1 MAVDYQRDE
10 IAMENNI
17 NFFENLVEIRSVR
30 VQSPIVGLIDMR
42 FVLGDSD
49 TLPNLPTYLVELFA
63 EKKYRNGQWQVVKT
77 RRRSTEELSIERE
90 KILNFEIREERI
102 LRGTILEHF
111 SEGENGELEWQVLQ
125 SIFAPEFDEMKHLKY
140 SNQMGSAEYALLG
153 VLGRDEEKLVRWWVA
168 ENKNT
173 PVSTLELLGRDEDAG
188 VRWAVAGNEDTPVS
202 TLEHLGRDEEK
213 LVRWWVAGNK
223 NTPVSTLEHLGR
235 DEEKLVRWWVAG
247 NKNTPSSTI
256 EFLARDV
263 DAVVRRVVAWNWEKT
278 ENSTLELLVKDVDA
292 GVRSWVAKNRRTS
305 ESLLEHLAKDVDVDV
320 RWHVANNSKT
330 PKSALELL
338 VKDEDER
345 VREEAAIGYFPRKK
359 KWVFFT

>member
-17 NFFENLVEIRSVR
+17 NFFENIVEIRSVR

-223 NTPVSTLEHLGR
+223 NTP
-235 DEEKLVRWWVAG
+235 
-247 NKNTPSSTI
+247 SSTI

-278 ENSTLELLVKDVDA
+278 EKSTLELLVKDVDA

>member
-173 PVSTLELLGRDEDAG
+173 PVSTLEHLGRDEDAG
-188 VRWAVAGNEDTPVS
+188 VRWAVAGNE
-202 TLEHLGRDEEK
+202 
-213 LVRWWVAGNK
+213 

>member
-125 SIFAPEFDEMKHLKY
+125 SIFAPEFDEMKHVKY

-168 ENKNT
+168 
-173 PVSTLELLGRDEDAG
+173 
-188 VRWAVAGNEDTPVS
+188 GNE
-202 TLEHLGRDEEK
+202 
-213 LVRWWVAGNK
+213 

-278 ENSTLELLVKDVDA
+278 EKSTLELLVKDVDA

-320 RWHVANNSKT
+320 RWHVANNSNT

>member
-223 NTPVSTLEHLGR
+223 NTP
-235 DEEKLVRWWVAG
+235 
-247 NKNTPSSTI
+247 SSTI

-263 DAVVRRVVAWNWEKT
+263 DAVVRRVVAWNLEKT
-278 ENSTLELLVKDVDA
+278 EKSTLELLVKDVDA

>member
-168 ENKNT
+168 
-173 PVSTLELLGRDEDAG
+173 
-188 VRWAVAGNEDTPVS
+188 
-202 TLEHLGRDEEK
+202 
-213 LVRWWVAGNK
+213 
-223 NTPVSTLEHLGR
+223 
-235 DEEKLVRWWVAG
+235 G

-278 ENSTLELLVKDVDA
+278 EKSTLELLVKDVDA

-320 RWHVANNSKT
+320 RWHVANNSNT

>member
-223 NTPVSTLEHLGR
+223 NTP
-235 DEEKLVRWWVAG
+235 
-247 NKNTPSSTI
+247 SSTI

-278 ENSTLELLVKDVDA
+278 EKSTLELLVKDVDA

>member
-173 PVSTLELLGRDEDAG
+173 PVSTLEHLGRDEDAG
-188 VRWAVAGNEDTPVS
+188 VRWAVAGNE
-202 TLEHLGRDEEK
+202 
-213 LVRWWVAGNK
+213 

-278 ENSTLELLVKDVDA
+278 EKSTLELLVKDVDA

-320 RWHVANNSKT
+320 RWHVANNSNT

>member
-168 ENKNT
+168 GNKNT

-213 LVRWWVAGNK
+213 LVRWWVA
-223 NTPVSTLEHLGR
+223 E
-235 DEEKLVRWWVAG
+235 

-278 ENSTLELLVKDVDA
+278 EKSTLELLVKDVDA

-320 RWHVANNSKT
+320 RWHVANNSNT

>member
-168 ENKNT
+168 
-173 PVSTLELLGRDEDAG
+173 
-188 VRWAVAGNEDTPVS
+188 
-202 TLEHLGRDEEK
+202 
-213 LVRWWVAGNK
+213 GNK

-278 ENSTLELLVKDVDA
+278 EKSTLELLVKDVDA

>member
-153 VLGRDEEKLVRWWVA
+153 VLGRDKEKLVRWWVA
-168 ENKNT
+168 GNKNT
-173 PVSTLELLGRDEDAG
+173 PVSTLEHLGRDEDAG

-213 LVRWWVAGNK
+213 LVRWWVA
-223 NTPVSTLEHLGR
+223 E
-235 DEEKLVRWWVAG
+235 

-278 ENSTLELLVKDVDA
+278 EKSTLELLVKDVDA

-338 VKDEDER
+338 VKDEDEG
-345 VREEAAIGYFPRKK
+345 VREEAAYSYFPRKK
-359 KWVFFT
+359 KWLFFT

>member
-153 VLGRDEEKLVRWWVA
+153 VLGRDKEKLVRWWVA
-168 ENKNT
+168 SNEYT
-173 PVSTLELLGRDEDAG
+173 PNGTLDLLAKDDDAG
-188 VRWAVAGNEDTPVS
+188 VRWRVASNLRPMIDS
-202 TLEHLGRDEEK
+202 LEILGRDKEK
-213 LVRWWVAGNK
+213 HVRWWVA
-223 NTPVSTLEHLGR
+223 S
-235 DEEKLVRWWVAG
+235 
-247 NKNTPSSTI
+247 
-256 EFLARDV
+256 
-263 DAVVRRVVAWNWEKT
+263 
-278 ENSTLELLVKDVDA
+278 
-292 GVRSWVAKNRRTS
+292 NRY
-305 ESLLEHLAKDVDVDV
+305 
-320 RWHVANNSKT
+320 T
-330 PKSALELL
+330 PKDTLDLL
-338 VKDEDER
+338 AKDEDEM
-345 VREEAAIGYFPRKK
+345 VRTRAASNPATPQK
-359 KWVFFT
+359 KWFNKLFK